1 MSKSKATRTV
11 QIQKEPTRKQLS
23 RSERD
28 AMQSRRVVIALGGV
42 LLLALLIVFYG
53 ILRETVLV
61 LDEPVANV
69 NGETISTRDFQ
80 ARVRLERTVAKTQ
93 ILQAQALGD
102 TTTANTYQQEL
113 DNPTTLG
120 GQIIQNMVDEILL
133 KQSAKDFGVS
143 VSPEEVQTYI
153 QKQLGYDPHPPTPAP
168 TLTPRPTPTASGPI
182 TQTPTPTST
191 PFPTPTPM
199 SLESFQQT
207 YISQVNQLNDL
218 GFSEQSYRNLIEV
231 RLLADKVRQAIVS
244 TVPTMTEQI
253 QFRYIRIETADFP
266 TVTQSIQ
273 QDGFDKVYQ
282 AVISNTYPITTVQA
296 ADTQSWVPRDVLSNT
311 TEFGPGL
318 TDELFNPQT
327 ALSTTISVSSNAA
340 GTAGY
345 VVQVYA
351 RGIAPLGS
359 SYLNQSQQQAV
370 EDWLSQRRKP
380 TFLLTWDDRVP
391 TKP

>member
-28 AMQSRRVVIALGGV
+28 AMQSRRVLIVVGGV
-42 LLLALLIVFYG
+42 LLLALLVVFYG
-53 ILRETVLV
+53 ILRENVLV

-102 TTTANTYQQEL
+102 QTTVDTYQQEL
-113 DNPTTLG
+113 ANPTTLG

-133 KQSAKDFGVS
+133 KQGARDFGAS
-143 VSPEEVQTYI
+143 VSTEEVQTYI
-153 QKQLGYDPHPPTPAP
+153 QKQLGYDPNPPTPAP
-168 TLTPRPTPTASGPI
+168 TFTPRPTPTASGPI

-191 PFPTPTPM
+191 PFPTPTPV

-207 YISQVNQLNDL
+207 YISQVNQLNAL
-218 GFSEQSYRNLIEV
+218 GFSEQSYRNFIEV
-231 RLLADKVRQAIVS
+231 RLLADKVRQAIAS
-244 TVPTMTEQI
+244 TVPTMTEQV
-253 QFRYIRIETADFP
+253 QFRYIRIDAADIP

-282 AVISNTYPITTVQA
+282 AVISNTYPITAVQA
-296 ADTQSWVPRDVLSNT
+296 ADTQSWVPRDAISATNSTLADV
-311 TEFGPGL
+311 
-318 TDELFNPQT
+318 LFNPQT
-327 ALSTTISVSSNAA
+327 ELSTTISVSSDASGA
-340 GTAGY
+340 PGY
-345 VVQVYA
+345 VAQVYA
-351 RGIAPLGS
+351 RDIAPLS
-359 SYLNQSQQQAV
+359 YSYLNQNQQQAV
-370 EDWLSQRRKP
+370 EGWLSQRRKP

>member
-23 RSERD
+23 RGERD
-28 AMQSRRVVIALGGV
+28 AMQSRRVVLVLGGV
-42 LLLALLIVFYG
+42 LALALLIVFYG
-53 ILRETVLV
+53 ILRVTVLV
-61 LDEPVANV
+61 FDEPVANV

-80 ARVRLERTVAKTQ
+80 ARVRLERTVAQQQ

-102 TTTANTYQQEL
+102 TSTAATYQQEL
-113 DNPTTLG
+113 ADPTILG

-133 KQSAKDFGVS
+133 KQGAKDFGVS

-153 QKQLGYDPHPPTPAP
+153 QKQLGYDPNPPTPAP

-207 YISQVNQLNDL
+207 YISQVNQLNTL
-218 GFSEQSYRNLIEV
+218 GFSEQSYRNFVEV
-231 RLLADKVRQAIVS
+231 RLLADKVRQAIAA
-244 TVPTMTEQI
+244 TVPTMTEQV
-253 QFRYIRIETADFP
+253 QFRYIRVDAVDFP

-282 AVISNTYPITTVQA
+282 AVISSTYPITSVLA
-296 ADTQSWVPRDVLSNT
+296 ADTQSWVPRDVISA
-311 TEFGPGL
+311 TEPTL
-318 TDELFNPQT
+318 ADELFNPQT
-327 ALSTTISVSSNAA
+327 ALSTTISVMSNAA
-340 GTAGY
+340 GTPGY
-345 VVQVYA
+345 FAQVYA
-351 RGIAPLGS
+351 RDIAPL
-359 SYLNQSQQQAV
+359 SYSNLSQRQQQAA
-370 EDWLSQRRKP
+370 EAWLSQRRNP